1 MKRYMCICIAV
12 ALFLSISVFSTPAQ
26 AAPYEIHT
34 EVYNDWY
41 VKKIGHRTITVIR
54 EYFDLGR
61 FLYST
66 TTTSYSGSSD
76 YEAKPYY
83 TDGNTITF
91 RYDSGVSQASLGED
105 KQNNLTG
112 YTLIGVDPAPGKSIY
127 KHVSLTDMS
136 ALVSKHPYRAHLW
149 NNIYITS
156 PYGPRSS
163 GFHKGI
169 DYGTR
174 LNTYDITTSTKTA
187 RVKFYN
193 DPDGYGLYA
202 NVEMT
207 YLGTPYKFRYAHMSL
222 QELSLHG
229 KVVNVNTI
237 IGKTGT
243 TGNSTGIHL
252 HLEVWKNDNHTDPEQ
267 VFHNFHVW
275 GEM

>member
-1 MKRYMCICIAV
+1 MCICIAV

-112 YTLIGVDPAPGKSIY
+112 YTLIGVDK
-127 KHVSLTDMS
+127 
-136 ALVSKHPYRAHLW
+136 
-149 NNIYITS
+149 
-156 PYGPRSS
+156 
-163 GFHKGI
+163 
-169 DYGTR
+169 
-174 LNTYDITTSTKTA
+174 
-187 RVKFYN
+187 
-193 DPDGYGLYA
+193 
-202 NVEMT
+202 E
-207 YLGTPYKFRYAHMSL
+207 YL
-222 QELSLHG
+222 
-229 KVVNVNTI
+229 
-237 IGKTGT
+237 
-243 TGNSTGIHL
+243 
-252 HLEVWKNDNHTDPEQ
+252 
-267 VFHNFHVW
+267 
-275 GEM
+275 